1 MACLISHARVT
12 SAVAHISE
20 ICTLKLLEEGAEPL
34 RESGGLSQGQGLI
47 GATGCWRHRSE
58 ARGSQS
64 DRHHLLQQLL
74 PPCA

>member
-1 MACLISHARVT
+1 MALLIFHACVL
-12 SAVAHISE
+12 SSMAHISE
-20 ICTLKLLEEGAEPL
+20 IYTLKLLEEGAELL

-64 DRHHLLQQLL
+64 ERHHLLQQLL